1 MFRALGLET
10 REQRAWA
17 LYDWANSALYTTV
30 ITAVFPI
37 YYGRVAAAGVPEADA
52 KFWFRAATTAALA
65 LAALLSPL
73 LGALADFRG
82 ARKRFLG
89 WTTLVGVLAT
99 AALARVGEG
108 DWVLGLIAFGLASV
122 AVCVAVVFY
131 DALLPA
137 VARRDQYDRVSAAGF
152 AAGYVGGGLV
162 LVANLAWILH
172 PEWIGIARPEEGGD
186 ATLPSRLAFLSV
198 ALWWGAFSVPL
209 LLRVKE
215 PERELEPDE
224 HPGRPGLV
232 VAVERIGETV
242 RALRRFRHAFL
253 MLFAFLLYSDGINTI
268 IRFAA
273 SFGEAQGVSVD
284 TMMQAF
290 VMVQIV
296 AFPAAL
302 LFGRLAGVIGAKRGI
317 YLAIAVYA
325 CVCLYASRMA
335 SNRDFWILALLVALV
350 QGGSQALS
358 RSLYASMTPRHKT
371 AEFFAFFSL
380 CEKFGA
386 IFGPLL
392 LTVAAA
398 AGIAD
403 RTAILALLVFF
414 GGGALLLSRVDVEAG
429 RRAADEA
436 SRDVRGAA
444 RLPAGAGEEGS

>member
-17 LYDWANSALYTTV
+17 LYDWANSALYTVV
-30 ITAVFPI
+30 ITAVFPV
-37 YYGRVAAAGVPEADA
+37 YYGRVAAAGLPENDA
-52 KFWFRAATTAALA
+52 KFYFRAATTAALTC
-65 LAALLSPL
+65 AALLSPL

-82 ARKRFLG
+82 ERKRFLG
-89 WTTLVGVLAT
+89 LATCVGVLST
-99 AALARVGEG
+99 AALGLVGEG
-108 DWVLGLIAFGLASV
+108 DWKFGLVAFALASV
-122 AVCVAVVFY
+122 AVGIAVVFY

-137 VARRDQYDRVSAAGF
+137 VARPDQYDRVSSAGF

-172 PEWIGIARPEEGGD
+172 PEWIGITRAEDGGD
-186 ATLPSRLAFLSV
+186 PTLPSRLAFLSV
-198 ALWWGAFSVPL
+198 ALWWGAFAIPL
-209 LLRVKE
+209 LRRVPE
-215 PERELEPDE
+215 PARVLESDE
-224 HPGRPGLV
+224 HPGRPELA
-232 VAVERIGETV
+232 VACERIGETL
-242 RALRRFRHAFL
+242 RSLRRFRHAFL
-253 MLFAFLLYSDGINTI
+253 MLLAFLLYSDGINTI

-273 SFGEAQGVSVD
+273 SFGEAQGISID

-290 VMVQIV
+290 VVVQIV

-325 CVCLYASRMA
+325 CVCLYASRMS

-358 RSLYASMTPRHKT
+358 RSLYASMTPRHKS
-371 AEFFAFFSL
+371 AEFFSFFSL

-392 LTVAAA
+392 LTFAAA
-398 AGIAD
+398 AGVSD
-403 RTAILALLVFF
+403 RTAILALLGFF
-414 GGGALLLSRVDVEAG
+414 GAGALVLSRVDVEAG
-429 RRAADEA
+429 RRAAEEA
-436 SRDVRGAA
+436 S
-444 RLPAGAGEEGS
+444 P